1 MYRISLFVLFL
12 FLVFP
17 CFAQKVKTVIGE
29 VLYYAPE
36 NLTIEQ
42 AKNVALQ
49 RAQIKALADEF
60 GTIVSLNTST
70 IITTAN
76 GESSMNYSSLSNSD
90 VKGEWIETLGDP
102 EYKISYEEGVLVI
115 SCRVKGKA
123 REISNSQIDL
133 ELKLLRNGI
142 GEKCEDDNFKDK
154 DFLYMYFKTPVK
166 GYIAVYFIDASK
178 NTYCILPYRAD
189 SDGKVELE
197 ANKEYIFFNSEKSEP
212 LYHKSEVDEYEL
224 TCDGEDEINYVYVIF
239 SPNSF
244 TKAADKASEVDGEQE
259 LPRFLSFDKFEKWLG
274 KTRLYDKDMQVVIRS
289 ITVSSKKKD

>member
-1 MYRISLFVLFL
+1 M
-12 FLVFP
+12 
-17 CFAQKVKTVIGE
+17 IGE

-60 GTIVSLNTST
+60 GTIVSLTST

-133 ELKLLRNGI
+133 ELKLLRDGI

-178 NTYCILPYRAD
+178 NAYCILPYRAW
-189 SDGKVELE
+189 
-197 ANKEYIFFNSEKSEP
+197 FP
-212 LYHKSEVDEYEL
+212 LYPQYR
-224 TCDGEDEINYVYVIF
+224 
-239 SPNSF
+239 
-244 TKAADKASEVDGEQE
+244 
-259 LPRFLSFDKFEKWLG
+259 PR
-274 KTRLYDKDMQVVIRS
+274 
-289 ITVSSKKKD
+289 